1 MKYDYLLFDLDGTLV
16 DTLRGVV
23 ISAQYA
29 LAKYGIH
36 RSLEELR
43 PFLGPPLR
51 FSFMNFVGLS
61 EAQAVEAIGFYREK
75 YNEIALGESKLFDG
89 IPELLD
95 KLISHGYILGVATS
109 KYEEY
114 AVIMLSYFNIAD
126 KFEYITGSNLD
137 ESISSKE
144 QVIEE
149 ALRRFGISGR
159 REKALMIGDMKYDDI
174 GAAKAGIDSLGIYT
188 GTASP
193 GEHEKAGAV
202 YIAHSFEEAGEMLTI
217 PPLC

>member
-29 LAKYGIH
+29 LKKYGIY
-36 RSLEELR
+36 RSLDELK

-51 FSFMNFVGLS
+51 FSFMSFAGLT
-61 EAQAVEAIGFYREK
+61 EEQAVEAIGYYREK
-75 YNEIALGESKLFDG
+75 YNQIALDESKLFDG
-89 IPELLD
+89 IPELLE
-95 KLISHGYILGVATS
+95 LLLRHGYRLGVATS

-114 AVIMLSYFNIAD
+114 AGIMLSYFGIAD

-137 ESISSKE
+137 ESISTKD

-149 ALRRFGISGR
+149 ALHRFGISSTR
-159 REKALMIGDMKYDDI
+159 RKALMVGDMKYDDI
-174 GAAKAGIDSLGIYT
+174 GAKKAGIDSLGIYT

-193 GEHEKAGAV
+193 GEHEGAGAT
-202 YIAHSFEEAGEMLTI
+202 YIARSFEEAGVMLTT
-217 PPLC
+217 PPIG